1 MFFLA
6 AEFPA
11 ITRVKSLIP
20 WSDREYA
27 RPRSSREAPCP
38 ISSTSIALKLTSTP
52 ANCVTDGIVHALRAI
67 EIDNTLAETYALI
80 GNFRQLDSNA
90 PRVRM
95 RYAVSELMPH
105 GRLDVAIFE
114 LERALELDPFS
125 MRAWKGIILVLS
137 RRFEEALLKPTG

>member
-1 MFFLA
+1 MPHFVYF
-6 AEFPA
+6 
-11 ITRVKSLIP
+11 
-20 WSDREYA
+20 DRFEIDLD
-27 RPRSSREAPCP
+27 SSELRYRR
-38 ISSTSIALKLTSTP
+38 
-52 ANCVTDGIVHALRAI
+52 IVHALRAI
-67 EIDNTLAETYALI
+67 EIDNTLAETYAPLEI
-80 GNFRQLDSNA
+80 ARQLDSNA